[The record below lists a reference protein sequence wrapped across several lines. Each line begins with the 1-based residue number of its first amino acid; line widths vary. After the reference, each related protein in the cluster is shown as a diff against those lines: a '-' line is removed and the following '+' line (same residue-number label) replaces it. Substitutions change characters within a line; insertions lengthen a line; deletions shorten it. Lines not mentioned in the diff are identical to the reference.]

1 MKKLLI
7 TLTSLCLLGGIA
19 MACGCENNTGS
30 ATPTYGKKYLYPG
43 YINDKDYNLYYIFNK
58 DGTGIYA
65 DYEYSTTA
73 QSGFYGYIINFDYK
87 ISGNRVVCTY
97 NSVAKDYDKGND
109 SHYISSSWYQAF
121 EISEDFLFFDEQYGT
136 YVYICEDYLESIPE
150 FNK

>member
-19 MACGCENNTGS
+19 MACGCENNTGP
-30 ATPTYGKKYLYPG
+30 ATPTYGKKYLYPA
-43 YINDKDYNLYYIFNK
+43 YINDKDNNLYYIFNK

-97 NSVAKDYDKGND
+97 NSVAKNYDYSYTLN
-109 SHYISSSWYQAF
+109 SWYKAF

-136 YVYICEDYLESIPE
+136 SVYICEDYLESIPE

>member
-30 ATPTYGKKYLYPG
+30 ATPTYGKKYLYAG
-43 YINDKDYNLYYIFNK
+43 CVTDKNQYDYYIFNK

-65 DYEYSTTA
+65 DYEYFTTN
-73 QSGFYGYIINFDYK
+73 QNGFYGYIINFDYK

-97 NSVAKDYDKGND
+97 NSVAKNYDYSYTLN
-109 SHYISSSWYQAF
+109 SWYKAF
-121 EISEDFLFFDEQYGT
+121 EISEDFLFLDEQYGT

-150 FNK
+150 FGK